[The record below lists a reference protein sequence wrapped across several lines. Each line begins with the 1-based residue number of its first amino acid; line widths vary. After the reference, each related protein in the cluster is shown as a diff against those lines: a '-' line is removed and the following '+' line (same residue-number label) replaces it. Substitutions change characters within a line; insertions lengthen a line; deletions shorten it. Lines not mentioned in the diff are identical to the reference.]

1 MRQQF
6 FDELKKKIENDASKN
21 LHKIETKSTK
31 TEVKN
36 EWKFEENRTKRKQK
50 SKFARP
56 IFENYKSKNC
66 NEAQR
71 KLDEMQVIFEKTW
84 VIFCKLKLQNSQKRE

>member
-21 LHKIETKSTK
+21 LHEIETKSTK

-36 EWKFEENRTKRKQK
+36 EVKKEEVKK
-50 SKFARP
+50 
-56 IFENYKSKNC
+56 
-66 NEAQR
+66 
-71 KLDEMQVIFEKTW
+71 
-84 VIFCKLKLQNSQKRE
+84 

>member
-6 FDELKKKIENDASKN
+6 FDELKKKIENHASKN

-36 EWKFEENRTKRKQK
+36 E
-50 SKFARP
+50 
-56 IFENYKSKNC
+56 
-66 NEAQR
+66 
-71 KLDEMQVIFEKTW
+71 
-84 VIFCKLKLQNSQKRE
+84 